1 MGFPKLIS
9 TIFHPLF
16 MPLLGLILVFNS
28 STYFSSGI
36 PPAGQWVTILL
47 VFLFTCLMPLL
58 NVLYLHYKGFVDSI
72 YLESKEERRLPYA
85 ITVAYYIMLY
95 YLLKELQL
103 PPILYLIILGCML
116 ASILAFVIN
125 LKWKISAHMIG
136 MGGLIGVM
144 IGVSERL
151 TLDLNATL
159 IVLFIIAGLVG
170 FSRLRMNAHNPF
182 QVYLGFIVG
191 LGSLLIMILVA

>member
-36 PPAGQWVTILL
+36 LPAIQWVTMLL

-72 YLESKEERRLPYA
+72 YLVSKEERRLPYA
-85 ITVAYYIMLY
+85 ITVAYYIILY

-182 QVYLGFIVG
+182 QVYLGFFVG
-191 LGSLLIMILVA
+191 MGSLLIMILVA

>member
-36 PPAGQWVTILL
+36 PPTGQWVTILL

-85 ITVAYYIMLY
+85 ITVAYYIILY

-116 ASILAFVIN
+116 ASILAFV
-125 LKWKISAHMIG
+125 
-136 MGGLIGVM
+136 MGGLIGVI

-159 IVLFIIAGLVG
+159 IVLFVMAGFVG
-170 FSRLRMNAHNPF
+170 FSRLRLNAHNPF
-182 QVYLGFIVG
+182 QVYLGFLVG
-191 LGSLLIMILVA
+191 MGSLLIMILVA

>member
-1 MGFPKLIS
+1 MS
-9 TIFHPLF
+9 
-16 MPLLGLILVFNS
+16 LLGLILVFNS

-58 NVLYLHYKGFVDSI
+58 NVLYLHHKGFVDSI
-72 YLESKEERRLPYA
+72 YLESKKERRLPYA
-85 ITVAYYIMLY
+85 ITVAYYIILY

-182 QVYLGFIVG
+182 QVYLGFFVG